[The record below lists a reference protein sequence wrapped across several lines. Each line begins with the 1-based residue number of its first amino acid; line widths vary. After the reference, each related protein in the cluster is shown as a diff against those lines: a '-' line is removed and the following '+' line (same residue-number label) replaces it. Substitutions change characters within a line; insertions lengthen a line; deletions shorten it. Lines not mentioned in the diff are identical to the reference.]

1 MLSRRSM
8 LLAPA
13 AAAAH
18 RAHAAPAPLPFTV
31 KLETLNK
38 QEDPAWQWFHPR
50 PVWVPGYGA
59 MITVQKHLM
68 TSDHYSG
75 LFTMTSRDFGRTWA
89 GPREIPELAWR
100 RDGDVDIAVADV
112 TPGYLHGA
120 QRVLAVGAQVRYSR
134 AGKQLE
140 DRPKAHQTAYA
151 LMDPKSGAWSPW
163 QTLAMPD
170 EPRFNFAR
178 SACAQWLELRD
189 GTVLLPMYYG
199 PNARD
204 PWSVT
209 VARFR
214 LVDGRRLEFIGHGS
228 EHKLAEVRG
237 LVEPSLACYNGR
249 YFLTVRNDLR
259 GYVAAGADGLDFHEL
274 KPWRFDDGA
283 ELGSYNT
290 QQHWLSH
297 SDGLFL
303 SYTRRGA
310 NNDHVT
316 RHRAPLFL
324 AQVDPASLR
333 VIRSTERV
341 LMPEHGAMYGN
352 FGAAAMS
359 KDESWVTDVEGM
371 FGPEPRKRGAEG
383 RMYLARV
390 LWARP
395 NRDWDRL
402 G

>member
-1 MLSRRSM
+1 MSLTRRT
-8 LLAPA
+8 LLLGAAASAIPA
-13 AAAAH
+13 AAAA
-18 RAHAAPAPLPFTV
+18 PLVFTV
-31 KLETLNK
+31 RLDMLNK
-38 QEDPAWQWFHPR
+38 QEDPSWQWFHPR

-59 MITVQKHLM
+59 LITVQKHLM

-75 LFTMTSRDFGRTWA
+75 LYTMTSRDFGRTWDS
-89 GPREIPELAWR
+89 PREIAELAWR
-100 RDGDVDIAVADV
+100 RDGDVDVAVADV
-112 TPGYLHGA
+112 TPGYLRDA
-120 QRVLAVGAQVRYSR
+120 RRVLAVGAQVRYSR

-151 LMDPKSGAWSPW
+151 VMDPKSGAWSTW
-163 QTLAMPD
+163 QTLQMPD
-170 EPRFNFAR
+170 EPRFNYAR

-204 PWSVT
+204 PFSVT

-214 LVDGRRLEFIGHGS
+214 LVDGRRLEFIGYGS
-228 EHKLAEVRG
+228 EHKLGDVRG
-237 LVEPSLACYNGR
+237 LVEPSLARYAGR

-259 GYVAAGADGLDFHEL
+259 AYVTAGADGLDFHEL
-274 KPWRFDDGA
+274 KPWLFDDGA

-290 QQHWLSH
+290 QQHWLAH

-310 NNDHVT
+310 NNDHVM
-316 RHRAPLFL
+316 RHRAPLFV

-333 VIRSTERV
+333 VIRATERV
-341 LMPEHGAMYGN
+341 LMPEHGATYGN

-390 LWARP
+390 EWARP

-402 G
+402 A